1 MEEDN
6 KKKKRLALIVLL
18 LLFLAAT
25 GLLFISR
32 ELPFSHDPLED
43 DSRTWVIRRDE
54 KADRDEGQAKQEE
67 DGGAATG
74 NEQRTAGSTSS
85 ASVCGIACAATIER
99 PKTEVK
105 PKTEEGSETKRPG
118 TETETNQQQE
128 GFHVQDAEG
137 NEWQAVDGVN
147 IFSNE
152 EYEGKAIIAPQS
164 SGVYRFFITNGEG
177 KTIYYSIRTRE
188 INEAE
193 IPMVYRLKYN
203 GAYISG
209 WKSSQE
215 ISLDRMLLKPGKR
228 DILELEWKWQNS
240 ERDSAIGRDADR
252 IAYHLYLRL
261 QAEEVAG

>member
-43 DSRTWVIRRDE
+43 DSQTWVIHRDE
-54 KADRDEGQAKQEE
+54 KADSDEGQAKQEE
-67 DGGAATG
+67 DGGAA
-74 NEQRTAGSTSS
+74 AGSTSS

-105 PKTEEGSETKRPG
+105 SKTKRPG

-137 NEWQAVDGVN
+137 NEWHAVDGVN

-188 INEAE
+188 VNEAE